1 MDWYNNIYQII
12 EEATNCI
19 DCLEEQLTL
28 EQQCMDYLDNV
39 DESIVS
45 EVFVK
50 KVMRKGKAVRKKF
63 CKMATQ
69 KQLGGRCVP
78 KKAKERIKKS
88 RSMKKAARKKKGK
101 QGRISRKM
109 KKSLKRGSKMGLYK
123 RR

>member
-1 MDWYNNIYQII
+1 MKLTKEELYNII
-12 EEATNCI
+12 REVSLNET
-19 DCLEEQLTL
+19 QLRL

-39 DESIVS
+39 DESMVS
-45 EVFVK
+45 EILIK

-69 KQLGGRCVP
+69 KQVGGRCVP

-88 RSMKKAARKKKGK
+88 RSMRKAARKKKGK
-101 QGRISRKM
+101 QSRISRKM
-109 KKSLKRGSKMGLYK
+109 KKSLKRGSRMGLYK